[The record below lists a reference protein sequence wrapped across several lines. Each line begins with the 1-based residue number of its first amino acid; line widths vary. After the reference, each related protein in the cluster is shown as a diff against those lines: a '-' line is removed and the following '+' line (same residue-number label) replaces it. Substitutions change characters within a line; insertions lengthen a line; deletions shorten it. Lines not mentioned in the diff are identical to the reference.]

1 MTVQNPHIL
10 SLIRRKQRKVEHL
23 LICFLYSHFIWNI
36 VAHYF
41 LSIDLYLEFIRF
53 FNLFNLSFQKILSAL
68 FLIKLIASFSII
80 KPEWGVFSAFICLIQ
95 GLKQVEGKMDVHT
108 ESLWEHN
115 TVNTLG
121 TGNIFAVDD
130 RLCVYVPSLG
140 VRCLAEVHV
149 CGVDERIRKM
159 ALGSSKPFCV

>member
-1 MTVQNPHIL
+1 M
-10 SLIRRKQRKVEHL
+10 E
-23 LICFLYSHFIWNI
+23 
-36 VAHYF
+36 
-41 LSIDLYLEFIRF
+41 
-53 FNLFNLSFQKILSAL
+53 
-68 FLIKLIASFSII
+68 
-80 KPEWGVFSAFICLIQ
+80 
-95 GLKQVEGKMDVHT
+95 VHT

-121 TGNIFAVDD
+121 TGNIFVVDD